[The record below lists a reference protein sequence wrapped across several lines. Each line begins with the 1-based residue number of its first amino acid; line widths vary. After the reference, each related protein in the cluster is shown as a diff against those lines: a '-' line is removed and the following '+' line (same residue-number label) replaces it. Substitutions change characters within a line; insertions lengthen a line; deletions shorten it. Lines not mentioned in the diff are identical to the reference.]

1 MDASAEDEILSRLL
15 FERLDYFAVHAFR
28 CLYPGRSIEDE
39 TCVKALCRALQDV
52 QEGNT
57 ERLLVTMP
65 PRCLKS
71 FCAAVCLPAFA
82 LGHNPALKIGVASYS
97 HELAREHTELFL
109 RLVRQPWYRHVFPNC
124 RILESSIRLENIVT
138 MQGGGRRPISIGGSL
153 TGLGLGLL
161 ILDDLIKAQDANSPI
176 ARDEVER
183 FYRETAVTRFDDPN
197 SSPIVSVMQRL
208 HPEDIANTLIE
219 GGQYHHLNLPAVAP
233 ADMVLPLY
241 GENTWVWHAGELLA
255 PNRLSQTVLDRLR
268 RDMGNA
274 AFSAQYL
281 QDPLAD
287 ESMLVDF
294 KRFHII
300 DTPFAAQDLLYV
312 VQSIDTAVKIGVDC
326 DYSVITTWGYDGA
339 RWCLVD
345 AFRRQLEFADLQ
357 AAVLASAETWKPDR
371 ILIEDCHTGSA
382 LWSGTRGKLKQVI
395 VVPPE
400 GSKIERL
407 SVATGL
413 LYSGEIVFPRNG
425 ALFDRLRH
433 EMVAF
438 PGGKH
443 DDMVDSVTQFVGWLR
458 ERDMDY
464 RLSMKRTGRPPRRPR
479 PSNPARRL

>member
-1 MDASAEDEILSRLL
+1 MDARAEDELL
-15 FERLDYFAVHAFR
+15 MALLAERFDYFVVHAFR
-28 CLYPGRSIEDE
+28 CLFPGQSIEDE
-39 TCVKALCRALQDV
+39 TYVKALCRALQDV
-52 QEGNT
+52 QEGEI

-71 FCAAVCLPAFA
+71 FCASVCLPAFA

-97 HELAREHTELFL
+97 QELAREHTELFV
-109 RLVRQPWYRHVFPNC
+109 RLVRHPGYRHVFPNC
-124 RILESSIRLENIVT
+124 RIPESSIRLENIVT
-138 MQGGGRRPISIGGSL
+138 TQGGGRRPISIGGSL
-153 TGLGLGLL
+153 TGMGLGLL
-161 ILDDLIKAQDANSPI
+161 ILDDLIKAQDANSPA
-176 ARDEVER
+176 AREEVER

-197 SSPIVSVMQRL
+197 SSPIISVMQRL

-219 GGQYHHLNLPAVAP
+219 GGQYYHLNLPAVAP
-233 ADMVLPLY
+233 IDMVLPLY
-241 GENTWVWHAGELLA
+241 GEKVWEWPAGELLA
-255 PNRLSQTVLDRLR
+255 PNRLSQPVLDRLR

-274 AFSAQYL
+274 AYSAQYL
-281 QDPLAD
+281 GDPLAD

-294 KRFHII
+294 ERFHII
-300 DTPFAAQDLLYV
+300 DVPFSAQSLLYV
-312 VQSIDTAVKIGVDC
+312 VQSIDTAVKIGVEC

-345 AFRRQLEFADLQ
+345 ALRRQLEFADLQ
-357 AAVLASAETWKPDR
+357 AAVLASAETWKPDL
-371 ILIEDCHTGSA
+371 ILIEGCHTGTA
-382 LWSGTRGKLKQVI
+382 LWSGIRGKLKQVI
-395 VVPPE
+395 VVPSK

-413 LYSGEIVFPRNG
+413 LYSGEIVFPKS
-425 ALFDRLRH
+425 APLFDRLRH

-464 RLSMKRTGRPPRRPR
+464 LLSMKRTGRPPSRPR
-479 PSNPARRL
+479 PSTQRR